1 MLDTIFEFWY
11 NSVSY
16 KTLYEG
22 NMDINNIHEMLKEYP
37 IFKTAE
43 QENLIRYITRNDV
56 ALCDFHSGEEICSP
70 LSRDVPV
77 GILISG
83 QARIYSADNE
93 KKVLIKSISDGAIF
107 GISTIYSVNSLFP
120 TRISAKSTCRVL
132 FVSSVA
138 VKALIENDKNV
149 MHSFLCLLSNK
160 IVYLNKKIS
169 SLTAGSAERRL
180 SVFLCENAKDG
191 VFTLTT
197 SASAL
202 AAMLDIGRASLYR
215 VLDKLEADGFIER
228 KNKTIILKN
237 EKEMLNR
244 YSR

>member
-1 MLDTIFEFWY
+1 
-11 NSVSY
+11 
-16 KTLYEG
+16 
-22 NMDINNIHEMLKEYP
+22 MDITNIHELLQAHP
-37 IFKTAE
+37 IFKAAE
-43 QENLIRYITRNDV
+43 QKNLIRHITHNDV

-70 LSRDVPV
+70 LLRDAPV

-83 QARIYSADNE
+83 LARIYSADSE

-107 GISTIYSVNSLFP
+107 GISTLYSDDSLFP
-120 TRISAKSTCRVL
+120 TRISAKSTCKVL
-132 FVSSVA
+132 FISSAA
-138 VKALIENDKNV
+138 VKALIENDKSV

-180 SVFLCENAKDG
+180 SVYLSENAKDG
-191 VFTLTT
+191 IFTLTT

-215 VLDKLEADGFIER
+215 VLDKLESDGFIER
-228 KNKTIILKN
+228 KDKTIILKN